1 MVNGG
6 PGVRIGCKSARGEI
20 PFMRLSTRSSLI
32 AAASLVTLAS
42 VAIDARAAAGDDN
55 ISRGSG
61 HLEWETRKSIPGPT
75 SEKIGG
81 STLSVTV
88 GANLDPLKD
97 PTKPL
102 LAIDMSDNVTLE
114 ASWVDDKNITL
125 TVIDASSKNAKFDVL
140 HTLAPHITVYIDAFG
155 MKLTYDYNAEDLIDY
170 IPGSQWTYQG
180 KGSTTF
186 PSWGFDLA
194 SLKVDAPA
202 LDAAQLFSIPFPSI
216 AGKDPLTGTLAINA
230 TTKPT
235 FSYQT
240 LSASLEGGKISTKG
254 GTYQIATTDADY
266 LDIPA
271 TVAGEISYT
280 GSLLVRPSVTI
291 TKIGSFS
298 LPFPLVLDISAAG
311 VDLPYASEPR
321 KGIEVAFPPTTF
333 HIPLP
338 NLKALHSL
346 DLGSVKVGDTSK
358 KNADMT
364 NTGEKNA
371 VFTAKS
377 SDPQFT
383 VVAAK
388 QTAPSKG
395 KLPFEVVF
403 TPAKAGVQTADIT
416 ITSNDPNE
424 PVQVMKVTGTGTE
437 VPAPPATGGGEL
449 EDDDFKRGPH
459 ESGCGCKTVAT
470 ATTPGGYAALAIAAL
485 ALTAASTRR
494 RKH

>member
-1 MVNGG
+1 
-6 PGVRIGCKSARGEI
+6 
-20 PFMRLSTRSSLI
+20 MRLSTRSSLI
-32 AAASLVTLAS
+32 AAASLVTLTA
-42 VAIDARAAAGDDN
+42 AAYDARAAAGDDN
-55 ISRGSG
+55 VSRGNG
-61 HLEWETRKSIPGPT
+61 MLKWETRKSIPGPT
-75 SEKIGG
+75 SEKLGG
-81 STLSVTV
+81 STLQVTA

-102 LAIDMSDNVTLE
+102 LKVDMSDEVLLE

-125 TVIDASSKNAKFDVL
+125 TVLDAPTKNGKFDVL

-170 IPGSQWTYQG
+170 IPGSEWNYLG
-180 KGSTTF
+180 KGATTF
-186 PSWGFDLA
+186 PSWGYDLA

-202 LDAAQLFSIPFPSI
+202 LADAQLFSIPFPSI
-216 AGKDPLTGTLAINA
+216 AGSDPLTGTIAINA

-240 LSASLEGGKISTKG
+240 LSATLEGGKIASKG
-254 GTYQIATTDADY
+254 GSYKIPTTDADY
-266 LDIPA
+266 LDIPT

-280 GSLLVRPSVTI
+280 GSLLIRPSVTI

-298 LPFPLVLDISAAG
+298 LPFPLVLDISSAG

-321 KGIEVAFPPTTF
+321 KGIEVSFPPTTF

-346 DLGSVKVGDTSK
+346 DLGSVKVGETAK

-364 NTGEKNA
+364 NTGEMNA

-383 VVAAK
+383 VVTSK

-403 TPAKAGVQTADIT
+403 TPANPGVQNADIT

-424 PVQVMKVTGTGTE
+424 PVQVMKVTGIGSD
-437 VPAPPATGGGEL
+437 VPAPAATDGEPD
-449 EDDDFKRGPH
+449 DDDFKRGPH
-459 ESGCGCKTVAT
+459 ESGCGCKTVAD
-470 ATTPGGYAALAIAAL
+470 TTTHGGYAALGIALGFAAL
-485 ALTAASTRR
+485 GLRR
-494 RKH
+494 RRSPR

>member
-1 MVNGG
+1 
-6 PGVRIGCKSARGEI
+6 
-20 PFMRLSTRSSLI
+20 MRLSTRSSLI
-32 AAASLVTLAS
+32 AAASLFTLAAAA
-42 VAIDARAAAGDDN
+42 VDARAASGDDN
-55 ISRGSG
+55 LSRGNG
-61 HLEWETRKSIPGPT
+61 TLKWDTRKAIPGPT
-75 SEKIGG
+75 SEKLGG
-81 STLSVTV
+81 STLQVTV

-102 LAIDMSDNVTLE
+102 LAVDMSDEVMLE
-114 ASWVDDKNITL
+114 ASWSDDKNITL
-125 TVIDASSKNAKFDVL
+125 TVVDAPSKNAKFDVL

-170 IPGSQWTYQG
+170 VPGSNWNYEG

-186 PSWGFDLA
+186 PSWGYDLA
-194 SLKVDAPA
+194 SLKVTAPD
-202 LDAAQLFSIPFPSI
+202 LDAAQLFSIPFPSL
-216 AGKDPLTGTLAINA
+216 GGSDPLTGTLAINA

-240 LSASLEGGKISTKG
+240 LSAVLEGGKIATKG
-254 GTYQIATTDADY
+254 GTLQIPTTDADY
-266 LDIPA
+266 LDIP
-271 TVAGEISYT
+271 TSVAGEISYT

-291 TKIGSFS
+291 TKIGSFT
-298 LPFPLVLDISAAG
+298 LPFPLVLDISSAG

-321 KGIEVAFPPTTF
+321 KGIAVSFPPTTF

-346 DLGSVKVGDTSK
+346 DLGTAKVGETAK

-364 NTGEKNA
+364 NTGEMNA

-383 VVAAK
+383 VVTSK

-424 PVQVMKVTGTGTE
+424 PVQVMKVTGIGTE
-437 VPAPPATGGGEL
+437 VPAPPATGGDEP
-449 EDDDFKRGPH
+449 ESDDGFNRGPH
-459 ESGCGCKTVAT
+459 ESGCGCKTVAD
-470 ATTPGGYAALAIAAL
+470 ATTPGRGGYGYAALGIALGL
-485 ALTAASTRR
+485 ATLTTRR
-494 RKH
+494 RRRRR

>member
-1 MVNGG
+1 
-6 PGVRIGCKSARGEI
+6 
-20 PFMRLSTRSSLI
+20 MRLSTRSSLI
-32 AAASLVTLAS
+32 AVASLSTIIAGALE
-42 VAIDARAAAGDDN
+42 ARAATGDEN
-55 ISRGSG
+55 TSRGNG
-61 HLEWETRKSIPGPT
+61 VLKWESRKSIPGPT

-81 STLSVTV
+81 SLLQVTV

-102 LAIDMSDNVTLE
+102 LKVDMSDEVMLE
-114 ASWVDDKNITL
+114 ASWSDDKNIVL
-125 TVIDASSKNAKFDVL
+125 TVIDAPTKNAKFDVL
-140 HTLAPHITVYIDAFG
+140 HTLAPHITIYIDAFG

-170 IPGSQWTYQG
+170 VPGSQWNYVG
-180 KGSTTF
+180 KGATTF
-186 PSWGFDLA
+186 PSWGYDLA

-202 LDAAQLFSIPFPSI
+202 LDAAQLFSIPFPSL
-216 AGKDPLTGTLAINA
+216 AGTDPLTGTIAINA

-240 LSASLEGGKISTKG
+240 NSATLEGGVITKKG
-254 GTYQIATTDADY
+254 GTYSIPTTDADY

-271 TVAGEISYT
+271 SVVGEIAYS

-291 TKIGSFS
+291 TKIGSFT

-321 KGIEVAFPPTTF
+321 KGIPVAFPPTTF

-346 DLGSVKVGDTSK
+346 DLGSVQVGQSTK
-358 KNADMT
+358 KNADMN
-364 NTGEKNA
+364 NTGEMSA
-371 VFTAKS
+371 FFTAKS
-377 SDPQFT
+377 SDAQFT
-383 VVAAK
+383 VVSTK

-403 TPAKAGVQTADIT
+403 TPAKAGLQTADIT

-424 PVQVMKVTGTGTE
+424 PVQIMKVTGNGTE
-437 VPAPPATGGGEL
+437 VPAPPSTGNE
-449 EDDDFKRGPH
+449 EPEDDFKRGPH
-459 ESGCGCKTVAT
+459 ESGCGCKTVKG
-470 ATTPGGYAALAIAAL
+470 TTNHGGYAGLGIALGLAAFV
-485 ALTAASTRR
+485 SRR
-494 RKH
+494 RRASR

>member
-1 MVNGG
+1 
-6 PGVRIGCKSARGEI
+6 
-20 PFMRLSTRSSLI
+20 MRLSTRSSLI
-32 AAASLVTLAS
+32 AAASLLTVTAAA
-42 VAIDARAAAGDDN
+42 VDARAAAGDEN
-55 ISRGSG
+55 RSRGNG
-61 HLEWETRKSIPGPT
+61 TLKWETRKSILGPT
-75 SEKIGG
+75 SDKIGG

-102 LAIDMSDNVTLE
+102 LSVDMSDNVTLE

-125 TVIDASSKNAKFDVL
+125 TVVDAPSKNAKFDVL
-140 HTLAPHITVYIDAFG
+140 HTLAPHITIYIDAFG
-155 MKLTYDYNAEDLIDY
+155 LKLTYDYNAEDLIDY
-170 IPGSQWTYQG
+170 VPGSQWNYEG

-186 PSWGFDLA
+186 PSWGYDLA
-194 SLKVDAPA
+194 SLKVDAPL
-202 LDAAQLFSIPFPSI
+202 LDAAQLFSIPIPSI
-216 AGKDPLTGTLAINA
+216 AGQDPLTGTLAINA
-230 TTKPT
+230 TTKPS
-235 FSYQT
+235 FSYRT
-240 LSASLEGGKISTKG
+240 LTATLEGGKITTKA
-254 GTYQIATTDADY
+254 GTHVIPTTDADY

-271 TVAGEISYT
+271 TVAGEITYT
-280 GSLLVRPSVTI
+280 GSLLIRPSVTI

-298 LPFPLVLDISAAG
+298 LPFPLVLDISSAG
-311 VDLPYASEPR
+311 VDLPYANEPR

-338 NLKALHSL
+338 NLKALKSL
-346 DLGSVKVGDTSK
+346 DLGAVKVGDTTK

-364 NTGEKNA
+364 NTGEMNA

-383 VVAAK
+383 VVTSK

-403 TPAKAGVQTADIT
+403 TPAKAGLQSADIT

-424 PVQVMKVTGTGTE
+424 PVQIMKVTGTGSDL
-437 VPAPPATGGGEL
+437 PAPPATGEGEP

-459 ESGCGCKTVAT
+459 ESGCGCKTVG
-470 ATTPGGYAALAIAAL
+470 TPAAPSNDNPASLPVTL
-485 ALTAASTRR
+485 ALTLAATLTAALRR
-494 RKH
+494 RRQ

>member
-1 MVNGG
+1 
-6 PGVRIGCKSARGEI
+6 
-20 PFMRLSTRSSLI
+20 MRLSTRSSLI
-32 AAASLVTLAS
+32 AAASLFTITAAAV
-42 VAIDARAAAGDDN
+42 DARAAAGDDN
-55 ISRGSG
+55 VSRGNG
-61 HLEWETRKSIPGPT
+61 TLKWDTRKSIVGPT

-102 LAIDMSDNVTLE
+102 LKVDMSDEVMLQ

-125 TVIDASSKNAKFDVL
+125 TVVDAPTKNAKFDVL
-140 HTLAPHITVYIDAFG
+140 HTLAPHITIYIDAFG
-155 MKLTYDYNAEDLIDY
+155 LKLTYDYNAEDLIDY
-170 IPGSQWTYQG
+170 VPGSNWNYEG

-186 PSWGFDLA
+186 PSWGYDLA
-194 SLKVDAPA
+194 SLKVTAPD

-240 LSASLEGGKISTKG
+240 LSAKLEGGMISTKG
-254 GTYQIATTDADY
+254 GTYQIPTTDADY

-280 GSLLVRPSVTI
+280 GSLLIRPSVTI
-291 TKIGSFS
+291 TKIGSFT
-298 LPFPLVLDISAAG
+298 LPFPLVLDISSAG
-311 VDLPYASEPR
+311 VDLPYASLPR
-321 KGIEVAFPPTTF
+321 KGIEVAFAPTTF

-346 DLGSVKVGDTSK
+346 DLGSVQIGQTGK

-364 NTGEKNA
+364 NTGEMNA
-371 VFTAKS
+371 TFTAKS

-383 VVAAK
+383 VVTSK

-424 PVQVMKVTGTGTE
+424 PVQVMKVTGNGTE
-437 VPAPPATGGGEL
+437 VPAPPPATGDEPT
-449 EDDDFKRGPH
+449 DDDGFKRGPH
-459 ESGCGCKTVAT
+459 ESGCGCKTVA
-470 ATTPGGYAALAIAAL
+470 ATTTNGGYAALAIAL
-485 ALTAASTRR
+485 GFAAMGMRR
-494 RKH
+494 RRTAR